1 MTGAQMISACSIAGS
16 DSGGGAG
23 IQADLK
29 TFTALEVFGL
39 TVVTAVTAQNTR
51 EVRGTWMLPPEAV
64 RAQIETVADDFS
76 VGAWKTGMLG
86 SAQNVRAVAEALP
99 NGATLVIDPV
109 MVSTSGHRLLAEDAV
124 ADLVEVLVPHAAVVT
139 PNLPE
144 AEVLAGMRVATL
156 DDMAEAG
163 RRILDLGAGSVV
175 VKGGHLTGEAAVDL
189 FVDRDGVAKAS
200 GPRYPYSIH
209 GSGCCFSAALAAY
222 LARGMDA
229 RGAFAAAR
237 RFIDI
242 ALGKAVGGPEPLRI
256 VNPGGTIVRYR

>member
-1 MTGAQMISACSIAGS
+1 MTGAQMIAACSIAGS

-39 TVVTAVTAQNTR
+39 TVITAVTAQNTR

-64 RAQIETVADDFS
+64 RAQVEAVADGFS
-76 VGAWKTGMLG
+76 IRAWKTGMLG
-86 SAQNVRAVAEALP
+86 NGPNTRAVAEALP
-99 NGATLVIDPV
+99 DGATLIIDPV

-124 ADLVEVLVPHAAVVT
+124 ADLMELLIPRAEVVT

-163 RRILDLGAGSVV
+163 RRILDLGAGAVV
-175 VKGGHLTGEAAVDL
+175 VKGGHLAGGAAVDIL
-189 FVDRDGVAKAS
+189 VDRDGVMRLS
-200 GPRYPYSIH
+200 GKRYPYSVH
-209 GSGCCFSAALAAY
+209 GSGCCFSAALTAH

-229 RGAFAAAR
+229 RHAFAAAR
-237 RFIDI
+237 EFIDTAI
-242 ALGKAVGGPEPLRI
+242 REAAGGPGPVRI
-256 VNPGGTIVRYR
+256 VNPGGMFLR